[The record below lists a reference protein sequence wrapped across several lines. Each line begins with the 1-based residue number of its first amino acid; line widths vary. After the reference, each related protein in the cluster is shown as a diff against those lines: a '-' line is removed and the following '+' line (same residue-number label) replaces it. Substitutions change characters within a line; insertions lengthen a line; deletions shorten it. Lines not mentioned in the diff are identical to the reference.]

1 MAGIQRRDRDRDRRR
16 EQSWI
21 VEGSKVCNETKNGI
35 GYGVGQAGGDDS
47 ERFVW
52 LVRF

>member
-1 MAGIQRRDRDRDRRR
+1 MAGIRRKDRDRRH
-16 EQSWI
+16 ELFIWTG
-21 VEGSKVCNETKNGI
+21 EGSKVCNEAKNGI